1 MKIIDNVADKI
12 TRVVEFLVIILFA
25 ITLSA
30 CVLQVF
36 TRYVLNNSIRW
47 TDELARYSFIYG
59 NVLGAVLMQ
68 RIHGHAAVTFLVGL
82 LPEKGEEV
90 MAIFTSIVILTVS
103 IILTYSGVQMVVRTT
118 KQLSPGMGLPLCYVY
133 LSMVIGGALFT
144 FFTLVDLAHQCVN
157 LKKSNLEQVENRKG
171 ED

>member
-1 MKIIDNVADKI
+1 MKIIDNAAGVV

-36 TRYVLNNSIRW
+36 TRYVLNNSLRW
-47 TDELARYSFIYG
+47 TDELARYTFIYG

-82 LPEKGEEV
+82 LPPNGQKI
-90 MAIFTSIVILTVS
+90 MANFTSIIVLGISVILS
-103 IILTYSGVQMVVRTT
+103 YSGVQMVMRTT
-118 KQLSPGMGLPLCYVY
+118 RQLSPGMGVPMSYVY
-133 LSMVIGGALFT
+133 LSMVIGGILLT
-144 FFTLVDLAHQCVN
+144 FFTLVDLVHQCAN
-157 LKKSNLEQVENRKG
+157 SKES
-171 ED
+171 